1 MRPTRLQQDLIQGFR
16 QGFSNQYK
24 SWMDLNHV
32 FEMSPMVGQQ
42 GLKSFLAEMFSK
54 DALSKSDAI
63 ILKTILFENSGN
75 EPRWKQSFYVQFVI
89 GRLLKSE
96 RKSSSQYGQ
105 KLLQKIRSFTAIL
118 SETEKHQFYSELSH
132 YFKKARGVQAL
143 CHDDS
148 GMVQHHIQHVPIKRD
163 GKGWSKLVL
172 RMMNSCCPIYLR
184 QWWITQNRKT
194 L

>member
-1 MRPTRLQQDLIQGFR
+1 
-16 QGFSNQYK
+16 
-24 SWMDLNHV
+24 MDGSENV

-118 SETEKHQFYSELSH
+118 SETEKTSILF
-132 YFKKARGVQAL
+132 
-143 CHDDS
+143 
-148 GMVQHHIQHVPIKRD
+148 
-163 GKGWSKLVL
+163 
-172 RMMNSCCPIYLR
+172 
-184 QWWITQNRKT
+184 
-194 L
+194 